1 MTKTKLFLTL
11 LLGTS
16 VVALAEVADVL
27 PPTPEEWGKIIVDL
41 TKGEL
46 GLLAV
51 VGVAVQAVM
60 LLLRTPAVV
69 KIIGEKTGKWRLL
82 AVSFLSLVGGVAA
95 LRAEGISWGSAL
107 AHSSTLA
114 AIQVFL
120 HSLYKELMPQPAPA
134 PALQAVKPKKKA
146 KK

>member
-1 MTKTKLFLTL
+1 MSKTKLFLTL
-11 LLGTS
+11 SLGVS
-16 VVALAEVADVL
+16 VLAFAEDVL

-41 TKGEL
+41 TKGEF

-51 VGVAVQAVM
+51 VGVLVQAVM

-69 KIIGEKTGKWRLL
+69 KVIGEKTGKWRLL

-95 LRAEGISWGSAL
+95 LRSQGMDWGASL

-114 AIQVFL
+114 AFQVFL
-120 HSLYKELMPQPAPA
+120 HSLYKELAPAPA
-134 PALQAVKPKKKA
+134 PAPAPLQKKRA

>member
-1 MTKTKLFLTL
+1 MFLIL
-11 LLGTS
+11 LSG
-16 VVALAEVADVL
+16 VGVLAFAEDVL

-51 VGVAVQAVM
+51 VGVVVQAVM

-95 LRAEGISWGSAL
+95 LKAQGMDWGAAL

-114 AIQVFL
+114 AVQVFL

-134 PALQAVKPKKKA
+134 PALQAVKAKKKA

>member
-1 MTKTKLFLTL
+1 MKMTRMFLIL
-11 LLGTS
+11 LSG
-16 VVALAEVADVL
+16 VGVLAFADVL

-51 VGVAVQAVM
+51 VGVVVQAVM

-82 AVSFLSLVGGVAA
+82 TVSFLSIVGGVAA
-95 LRAEGISWGSAL
+95 LRAEGLGWGTAL

-114 AIQVFL
+114 AVQVFL

-134 PALQAVKPKKKA
+134 PLQAKKKA